1 MIIKRILYLLAVL
14 IVLSGCSQI
23 QEQNNKYNS
32 ADSVGNSD
40 TICSSSA
47 EKSIIDDY
55 LQPEVDYY
63 DLCILDAD
71 DISYTDNTELFRHR
85 AETTRYVVYPKERVQ
100 TSYNEIFEYQNENLN
115 ELYISVHINFVKS
128 VSFVRRT
135 VNYEII
141 EYSDGTVEKRR
152 APVENFK
159 ILGYSIIDVTI
170 NDFIYSKGSCFRENE
185 EDFKKINGTTFDV
198 FSTTFWRP
206 DNSELIRYSEYL
218 QVNLTDDPNSDIIPT
233 AYVPKPD
240 TDIIIPVGGGM
251 PWIFGSADSFINKA
265 EEAQKKVSKYLFSDN
280 ATAESAY
287 TIGFD
292 YDNGVTN
299 VSVKSLWSFW
309 SAYDLN
315 GNRITDEQSFR
326 SYLLYLDDL
335 YKKKASEDPEFVW
348 EQGYVGIF
356 DPDNIILKKLSLGFV
371 GAD

>member
-1 MIIKRILYLLAVL
+1 VCSTSDRNIISEYL
-14 IVLSGCSQI
+14 
-23 QEQNNKYNS
+23 E
-32 ADSVGNSD
+32 
-40 TICSSSA
+40 
-47 EKSIIDDY
+47 
-55 LQPEVDYY
+55 PEFDFY
-63 DLCILDAD
+63 DLCIFDAD

-152 APVENFK
+152 APAEDFR
-159 ILGYSIIDVTI
+159 IFGYSSIKVTI
-170 NDFIYSKGSCFRENE
+170 NDIIYSKGSYFRENE
-185 EDFKKINGTTFDV
+185 EDFKKIIGTTFDV
-198 FSTTFWRP
+198 FSTAFWRP
-206 DNSELIRYSEYL
+206 DNSELIRYSEYI
-218 QVNLTDDPNSDIIPT
+218 QVNLTDDPNSNIIPT
-233 AYVPKPD
+233 AYVPKPGA
-240 TDIIIPVGGGM
+240 DIVIPLGWGM
-251 PWIFGSADSFINKA
+251 PWIFDSADSFINKA

-299 VSVKSLWSFW
+299 VATKSLWSFW

-326 SYLLYLDDL
+326 SYLLSLDDL

-348 EQGYVGIF
+348 EQGYVGVF
-356 DPDNIILKKLSLGFV
+356 DPDNIILKNLSLGFV